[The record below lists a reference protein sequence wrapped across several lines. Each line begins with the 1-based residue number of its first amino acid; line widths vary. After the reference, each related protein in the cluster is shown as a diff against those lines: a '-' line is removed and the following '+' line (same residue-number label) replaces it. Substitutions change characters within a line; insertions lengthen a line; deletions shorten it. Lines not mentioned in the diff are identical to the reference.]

1 MDDLSQFLDVY
12 LEELDEQLNCIEEEV
27 LRLEREGAS
36 ESGIQRLF
44 RAAHTLKGSS
54 AAMGFAKINE
64 LTHEMEHLLDRA
76 RNGELSV
83 SPDMTDL
90 FFSCLDGLKRLQAE
104 IVGGRPERSDI
115 GLLVKQLREFA
126 KRSEPE
132 AALAAGAGAAEA
144 ADPFRAA
151 PEEAWRALQASATS
165 GRLAVKLRVR
175 LADACEMKTVRAY
188 LIDVQI
194 RGIGAVVWSDLE
206 EARAAGEERGEFAWL
221 LTVDGSAEELKER
234 VAGILDVEEAFVAP
248 AESKEPPAGEGAE
261 NGGADADRK
270 KEQVRKE
277 VRQEE
282 TAEGSP
288 AAGTAENAGTV
299 ENTGTFGVDGS
310 TGIDG
315 TIGIDGTA
323 GAIGA
328 AAKPRSQTI
337 RVQVDRLEHLM
348 NLVGELVI
356 DQTRMQQVQKLFRQ
370 QLGADDKVEALTTLS
385 DHLTR
390 TIGELQQSV
399 MKVRMLPVDQLFNRF
414 PRMVRD
420 TARTLGKE
428 VELVIEGK
436 DTELD
441 RTIIDEIGDP
451 LTHLIRNALD
461 HGLEAPE
468 DRAKAGKPRKGTL
481 RIGAVHEDN
490 QVVLSVEDDGAGIR
504 ADRIRSSAVAKGIV
518 SSEEAAKLSDPEA
531 VRLIFRPGFSTA
543 SQVSEISGRGVGMD
557 IVRTEIERMNG
568 TIEIDTEA
576 GRGTRFLIRLPL
588 TLAIITGLLVNA
600 ADREFILPMSSVA
613 EIVRTEA
620 ASIRT
625 VNGSPI
631 ARIRDQVVPIV
642 WLHDLLGLPGRRE
655 TRKQLPLVIVGRM
668 ENRLALA
675 VDELIGNQEVVI
687 KSLGSFIGQ
696 SEGISGAT
704 ILGNGKVALI
714 LDTADLL
721 RMAGRIH

>member
-12 LEELDEQLNCIEEEV
+12 LEELDEQLNSIEEEV

-36 ESGIQRLF
+36 DSGIQQLF

-76 RNGELSV
+76 RNGELRV
-83 SPDMTDL
+83 SADMTDL
-90 FFSCLDGLKRLQAE
+90 FFRCLDGLKRLQAE

-115 GLLVKQLREFA
+115 GSLVRELREFA
-126 KRSEPE
+126 AQANPGANSRDGSG
-132 AALAAGAGAAEA
+132 AGAGAAASDEA
-144 ADPFRAA
+144 GAAEEADPFRAA
-151 PEEAWRALQASATS
+151 PEEAWRDLRAAASA
-165 GRLAVKLRVR
+165 GRPAFKLRVR

-221 LTVDGSAEELKER
+221 LTADGSAEALKER

-248 AESKEPPAGEGAE
+248 AESAALPARAGEESGDAE
-261 NGGADADRK
+261 ARGEE
-270 KEQVRKE
+270 KE
-277 VRQEE
+277 RQEE
-282 TAEGSP
+282 RAEGD
-288 AAGTAENAGTV
+288 AAA
-299 ENTGTFGVDGS
+299 
-310 TGIDG
+310 
-315 TIGIDGTA
+315 
-323 GAIGA
+323 GA

-370 QLGADDKVEALTTLS
+370 QLGSDDKVEALTALT

-420 TARTLGKE
+420 TARALGKE

-451 LTHLIRNALD
+451 ITHLIRNALD

-468 DRAKAGKPRKGTL
+468 DRIQAGKPRKGTL

-568 TIEIDTEA
+568 TIEIDSEA

-588 TLAIITGLLVNA
+588 TLAIITGLLVSA

-631 ARIRDQVVPIV
+631 ARIRDQIVPIV
-642 WLHDLLGLPGRRE
+642 WLHDLLGLPKRRE

-675 VDELIGNQEVVI
+675 VDELVGNQEVVI

-704 ILGNGKVALI
+704 ILGTGKVALI